1 MKVDPRFLAED
12 GREIFTGNELLLK
25 GCLEVEGGVH
35 LLGGYPGSP
44 IAGFFDS
51 IFQIQDLLKAR
62 GVRAVINNNEAL
74 AAAMLNG
81 SQVAGVRGLICIK
94 SVGVHVAADA
104 LALGGLAGAH
114 REGGAVV
121 VYGDDPWSDSTQV
134 PADSRYISKHLFIP
148 VIEPS
153 DPQEVK
159 DYVNLAFKLSAD
171 AEVYAGFILPNN
183 LADGGG
189 SVECRP
195 NQFPALNVYQR
206 KPLDTAT
213 IDLNKFVLLPPKTW
227 WQEANFAERFAR
239 AVAAAR
245 RLGLNR
251 LETPSDRRR
260 APVGVVTSGLAYGYL
275 RQALSDMGLDGRL
288 PILKYGLTY
297 PLDAEMLIDLTRRCE
312 RIVVVEERRGFLEEQ
327 ASEAL
332 TAARQQGRLDAPVE
346 LWGKHMPEGL
356 PGFPTIRGL
365 HPSLVIGV
373 LAPLLK
379 RIGSPAPAVEVDT
392 LDREIQ
398 TIAATADADVAPLPA
413 RVPTFC
419 PGCPHRDSASLC
431 LEIKKAFTDEAY
443 MQRVHARGPV
453 DLMFHGDTGCYTM
466 LMFPPNTPLM
476 HDYSGMGLGAGT
488 GSGADPFITNKQVVF
503 MGDSTFFHS
512 GQLAIG
518 QAIKLGQD
526 ITFIILDNR
535 TTAMTGHQPTPGVD
549 WDVVGETTP
558 TQDIRDVVNGIAGDN
573 DLLIARVDPA
583 DRAAYRST
591 LETTILAEGV
601 KVLIADKECGITRTR
616 RQRRAEREEIREKGF
631 VAAVE
636 RMTINPEVCRFCL
649 ACSEVTGCPGLKHV
663 PTDYGPRM
671 DTDLTHCVNDGA
683 CARVGA
689 CWSFERLTIKRKAPP
704 RSRVPELGLD
714 DIPEPHQRPHG
725 PTWHACLAGV
735 GGMGIGL
742 ATQILVRA
750 GHKEGYHVAFLDKKG
765 LAIRNGGV
773 NSQVVFTTERQ
784 PTTGLIPFGK
794 ADLILGVDALEAA
807 RALDPTGR
815 TRVASAER
823 TAAVINTHKAQTIS
837 GIMGR
842 DDFDVDALERIIR
855 RHTRADDY
863 LARDISRICETYL
876 GNKIYANIMM
886 LGFAF
891 QTGLIP
897 VSMHSIAW
905 AIKDTIKADHKK
917 NLYAFNMGRK
927 LMEDPGLFQG
937 APVRTGWTETLN
949 ERCRWTIRR
958 YLRGKAK
965 AAELRALAESTVAAA
980 GGLTDE
986 DKRDLVVRLY
996 DCMRRGGIRY
1006 ARRYADHVIQAYRA
1020 EPPDSGYAATRAVL
1034 HTLAGAMLIK
1044 DAVFIAELKTSP
1056 EKYARDR
1063 RKYNVNPANGDRITY
1078 RHLIPVTF
1086 RLGRHD
1092 VSFPLTARD
1101 WMFKLLKRMTILRRL
1116 PGWQRAAR
1124 AYLAE
1129 YEKRLEALAPAPLD
1143 KDYPRAVALLSSP
1156 RCMDC
1161 TNPTCAEL
1169 GCPLGSR
1176 IPVWVDLAY
1185 RRRWAEA
1192 SEALHATN
1200 NFPEFTASI
1209 CPAPCQQA
1217 CKHRLQTYPVQ
1228 IRQIEREI
1236 IEHAFAGGH
1245 VRPRPPESKTGKR
1258 VAVVG
1263 SGPAGLTVAQQLA
1276 RDGHEVTVYEKDD
1289 APGGLMRWGIPDHRL
1304 PKDLIDRR
1312 LEQLT
1317 AEGVTVRTGVEI
1329 GADVPAG
1336 ELREH
1341 YDAVCLAT
1349 GAAAAKDLPLPGR
1362 GRPGIHFALD
1372 YLRQENDRAAG
1383 RAVAAETAIHAK
1395 GKTVVVLGG
1404 GETGNDCAET
1414 ALAQGAR
1421 EVHQWEILPPTA
1433 VTADPTHPPVDGVRR
1448 RWSVAT
1454 RQFDADSGNG
1464 RIRLTARQVRWT
1476 HSAAGPRMTET
1487 GEQVEQT
1494 ADLVLLALGFDTP
1507 VPASL
1512 AEGLALATDDDG
1524 RLLGRDGATSA
1535 PDVFA
1540 AGDLAT
1546 GSRLIVDAI
1555 AGGRKAAEKIDDYLN
1570 ERL

>member
-1 MKVDPRFLAED
+1 M
-12 GREIFTGNELLLK
+12 LLK

-51 IFQIQDLLKAR
+51 IFQIQDLLKAK

-94 SVGVHVAADA
+94 SVGVHVAADG
-104 LALGGLAGAH
+104 LALGALAGAH
-114 REGGAVV
+114 RDGGAVV
-121 VYGDDPWSDSTQV
+121 VYGDDPWCDSTQV
-134 PADSRYISKHLFIP
+134 AADSRYISKHLFIP

-159 DYVNLAFKLSAD
+159 DFVNLAFKLSAA
-171 AEVYAGFILPNN
+171 AEVYAGYILPNN

-189 SVECRP
+189 SVRCRA
-195 NQFPALNVYQR
+195 NQFPTLNVYQR
-206 KPLDTAT
+206 KALDTAT
-213 IDLNKFVLLPPKTW
+213 IDLDKFVLLPPKTW
-227 WQEANFAERFAR
+227 WQEANLAERFGR
-239 AVAAAR
+239 AIAAAR
-245 RLGLNR
+245 DLGLNR
-251 LETPSDRRR
+251 LENAPADGR
-260 APVGVVTSGLAYGYL
+260 APVGFVTSGLAYGYL
-275 RQALSDMGLDGRL
+275 RQALWEMGLDGRL

-297 PLDAEMLIDLTRRCE
+297 PLDEAALIDLARRCE
-312 RIVVVEERRGFLEEQ
+312 RIVVVEERRGFLEAQ
-327 ASEAL
+327 AAEAL
-332 TAARQQGRLDAPVE
+332 TTARQQGRLDAPVE
-346 LWGKHMPEGL
+346 LWGKHMPAGL

-379 RIGSPAPAVEVDT
+379 TIGSPAPGIEVQA
-392 LDREIQ
+392 LDREIR
-398 TIAATADADVAPLPA
+398 TIAATANADVAPLPP
-413 RVPTFC
+413 RLPTFC
-419 PGCPHRDSASLC
+419 PGCPHRDSADLC
-431 LEIKKAFTDEAY
+431 LEIKKAFMDEAY
-443 MQRVHARGPV
+443 MHRVHGRGTI

-466 LMFPPNTPLM
+466 LMYPPNTPLM

-488 GSGADPFITNKQVVF
+488 GSGVDPFITNKQVVF

-549 WDVVGETTP
+549 WDVIGETTP
-558 TQDIRDVVNGIAGDN
+558 TQDILDVVNGIAGEN

-583 DRAAYRST
+583 DRAAYRAR
-591 LETTILAEGV
+591 LESTILAEGV
-601 KVLIADKECGITRTR
+601 KILIADKECGITRTR
-616 RQRRAEREEIREKGF
+616 RERRAQREEIREKGY

-649 ACSEVTGCPGLKHV
+649 ACSEATGCPGLKHV

-683 CARVGA
+683 CARLGA
-689 CWSFERLTIKRKAPP
+689 CWSFERLTIRRKAPP

-714 DIPEPHQRPHG
+714 DIPEPHKRPHG

-750 GHKEGYHVAFLDKKG
+750 GHKEGYHVAFFDKKG

-773 NSQVVFTTERQ
+773 TSQVTFTTDPQ
-784 PTTGLIPFGK
+784 PTTGQIPFGK
-794 ADLILGVDALEAA
+794 ADLLLGVDVLEAA

-815 TRVASAER
+815 TRVASPER
-823 TAAVINTHKAQTIS
+823 TAAVINTHKAPTIS

-842 DDFDVDALERIIR
+842 EDFDVDALERIIR

-897 VSMHSIAW
+897 VSMHAMAW
-905 AIKDTIKADHKK
+905 AIKDTIRADFKK

-927 LMEDPGLFQG
+927 LMETPDLFQG
-937 APVRTGWTETLN
+937 APVRTGWAETLN

-958 YLRGKAK
+958 YLRGKRK
-965 AAELRALAESTVAAA
+965 AARLRALATSTVAAVER
-980 GGLTDE
+980 LTDE

-996 DCMRRGGIRY
+996 DCMRWGGIRY
-1006 ARRYADHVIQAYRA
+1006 ARRYADHVVGVYRG
-1020 EPPDSGYAATRAVL
+1020 EPSGSDGAATRAVL

-1044 DAVFIAELKTSP
+1044 DAVFIAEVKTSP

-1063 RKYNVNPANGDRITY
+1063 RKYDVNPANGDRITY
-1078 RHLIPVTF
+1078 RHLIPVRF

-1092 VSFPLTARD
+1092 VAFQIIARD
-1101 WMFKLLKRMTILRRL
+1101 WMFKLLKRMTVLRRL

-1124 AYLAE
+1124 AHLAE
-1129 YEKRLEALAPAPLD
+1129 YEKQLEVLAPAPLAG
-1143 KDYPRAVALLSSP
+1143 DYPRAVALLAAP

-1161 TNPTCAEL
+1161 LNPTCAET
-1169 GCPLGSR
+1169 GCPLHSR
-1176 IPVWVDLAY
+1176 IPAWIDLAA

-1192 SEALHATN
+1192 SELLHATN

-1217 CKHRLQTYPVQ
+1217 CKQRLQGYPVQ

-1245 VRPRPPESKTGKR
+1245 VTPRPADHATGKR

-1276 RDGHEVTVYEKDD
+1276 RRGHAVVVYEKDD
-1289 APGGLMRWGIPDHRL
+1289 ALGGLLRWGIPDHRL
-1304 PKDLIDRR
+1304 PKTLIDRR
-1312 LEQLT
+1312 LKQLE
-1317 AEGVTVRTGVEI
+1317 AEGVAFRTGVEV
-1329 GADVPAG
+1329 GRDVPAG
-1336 ELREH
+1336 ELGRQ

-1349 GAAAAKDLPLPGR
+1349 GAAVAKDLPLPGR
-1362 GRPGIHFALD
+1362 RRPGIHFALE
-1372 YLRQENDRAAG
+1372 YLRQANDRAAG
-1383 RAVAAETAIHAK
+1383 RAVAAETALDAR

-1421 EVHQWEILPPTA
+1421 EVHQWEILPPAA
-1433 VTADPTHPPVDGVRR
+1433 VTTDPTHPPIEPVRR

-1464 RIRLTARQVRWT
+1464 RIRLTARGVRWT
-1476 HSAAGPRMTET
+1476 HSADGPRMTET
-1487 GEQVEQT
+1487 AEQVEQT

-1512 AEGLALATDDDG
+1512 ADGLGLATDDDG
-1524 RLLGRDGATSA
+1524 RLVGRDGATSA
-1535 PDVFA
+1535 PDVFT
-1540 AGDLAT
+1540 AGDLAA
-1546 GSRLIVDAI
+1546 GPALVVDAI
-1555 AGGRKAAEKIDDYLN
+1555 ATGRKTAEKIDDYLN
-1570 ERL
+1570 GRL